1 MSKETGDENKDHDQ
15 EGPLLE
21 NPHDEGPGGDVVEEH
36 HQHGGDH
43 PDQ

>member
-1 MSKETGDENKDHDQ
+1 MSKETGDENKNHDQ
-15 EGPLLE
+15 E
-21 NPHDEGPGGDVVEEH
+21 NPHNEGPGGDVVEEH